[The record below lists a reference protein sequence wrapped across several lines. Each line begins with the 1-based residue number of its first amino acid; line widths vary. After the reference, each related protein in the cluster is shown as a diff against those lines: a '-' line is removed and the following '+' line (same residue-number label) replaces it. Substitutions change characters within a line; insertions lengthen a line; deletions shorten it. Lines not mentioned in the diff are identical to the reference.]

1 MMIELQK
8 YTKIDEDHLIKR
20 VGAHQ
25 TDSRL
30 KVAGYVTLAL
40 TVSLLGLSFV
50 LGRTMFLSTEERALK
65 VFDGDSDTPSMKE
78 FVAFIAQH
86 GKTYSGR
93 TETALRYSNFLENRE
108 AVRKTKEHEFHLS
121 YRLTTDN

>member
-1 MMIELQK
+1 
-8 YTKIDEDHLIKR
+8 
-20 VGAHQ
+20 
-25 TDSRL
+25 
-30 KVAGYVTLAL
+30 
-40 TVSLLGLSFV
+40 
-50 LGRTMFLSTEERALK
+50 MFLSTEERALK

-93 TETALRYSNFLENRE
+93 TETALRYSNFLANRE